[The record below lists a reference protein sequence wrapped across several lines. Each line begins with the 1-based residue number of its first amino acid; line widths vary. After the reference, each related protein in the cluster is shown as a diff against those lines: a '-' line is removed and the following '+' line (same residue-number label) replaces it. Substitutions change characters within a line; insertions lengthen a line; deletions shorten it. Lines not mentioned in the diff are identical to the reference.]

1 MGEWNFN
8 RKQCVRALV
17 RLGFIINNKRYGQ
30 HDKYDVPN
38 SFRNKLPPN
47 VPPFIMV
54 PRHNELRI
62 QKKIVKEIELI
73 GGVELVEKFKQ
84 YL

>member
-8 RKQCVRALV
+8 RSQCVRALL
-17 RLGFIINNKRYGQ
+17 RLGFSLNRKRHGQ

-38 SFRNKLPPN
+38 SYQNKLPPTAS
-47 VPPFIMV
+47 PFVMV
-54 PRHNELRI
+54 PRHNELRL

-73 GGVELVEKFKQ
+73 GGAELVEKFRQ